1 MAEKKGLW
9 KRFREYLSP
18 NKPKNDG
25 FKLAYTQSGTM
36 PYYSSNVS
44 RTSDSDTV
52 QQAISA
58 IANEFKKVV
67 PKHIREKD
75 GMLEYVSKS
84 PIQKSFNYINPNMTL
99 SDFLEM
105 CIWKLFTE
113 FNCYIYPVYDGLE
126 NEDNSNRLYRK
137 YTAYYPLHPRA
148 VTYLE
153 NEMGDVLRI
162 RFEFAEGHILE
173 LPYQD
178 IIHIRLKYGMNEFV
192 GGDRYGR
199 PDNDALIKTL
209 EINHSLLEGV
219 TKGAEASQV
228 VNGIVRYNTMLSDKS
243 IEENLKDFNEKL
255 ANNKSGIIGLDM
267 KTEYTPLTREVKL
280 IDKETLDFIDKKI
293 LRNYGVSQ
301 EILDGTATA
310 EAKRAFLE
318 TTLEPLLISFGQA
331 FTKVL
336 FSRGQI
342 NGGNK
347 IEFYYNRMETMTN
360 AEKIEQA
367 TLLRDIGGATINEI
381 RQLFG
386 YPPIAEGNG
395 EKKVQSLNYVDSEIA
410 NDYQLSNAGS
420 DVTKTDT
427 KEVADED
434 NIQRKD

>member
-1 MAEKKGLW
+1 MVAERRTLW
-9 KRFREYLSP
+9 KRFKEFLSP
-18 NKPKNDG
+18 NKSKNDG
-25 FKLAYTQSGTM
+25 FKLAYTQNGVM
-36 PYYSSNVS
+36 PYYSSGVS

-52 QQAISA
+52 QQAIAA
-58 IANEFKKVV
+58 IAKEFKKVV
-67 PKHIREKD
+67 PKHIREKN
-75 GMLEYVSKS
+75 GAIEYVANS

-99 SDFLEM
+99 SDFEEM

-153 NEMGDVLRI
+153 NEMGNILRI
-162 RFEFAEGHILE
+162 RFEFSDGQTLE
-173 LPYQD
+173 LPYED
-178 IIHIRLKYGMNEFV
+178 IIHIRLNYGLNEFV
-192 GGDRYGR
+192 GGDQYGR
-199 PDNDALIKTL
+199 PNNEALIKTL
-209 EINHSLLEGV
+209 EINHKLLEGV
-219 TKGAEASQV
+219 GKGAEASQV

-243 IEENLKDFNEKL
+243 IEESISEFNKRLES
-255 ANNKSGIIGLDM
+255 NKSGVIGLDM
-267 KTEYTPLTREVKL
+267 KTEYTPMTREVKL
-280 IDKETLDFIDKKI
+280 VDKDTLDFVDKKI

-301 EILDGTATA
+301 SILDGTATA
-310 EAKRAFLE
+310 EEKRAFLE

-336 FSRGQI
+336 FSRQQI

-360 AEKIEQA
+360 QEKIEQA
-367 TLLRDIGGATINEI
+367 NLLREIGGTTINEI

-386 YPPIAEGNG
+386 YPPIAGGNG
-395 EKKVQSLNYVDSEIA
+395 EKTVQSLNYIDSEIA

-420 DVTKTDT
+420 KT
-427 KEVADED
+427 KEVTDDED
-434 NIQRKD
+434 NV

>member
-1 MAEKKGLW
+1 MAEKKRGIFT
-9 KRFREYLSP
+9 RFKELLSK
-18 NKPKNDG
+18 NKSNKNG
-25 FKLAYTQSGTM
+25 YKLAYTQNGTM
-36 PYYSSNVS
+36 PYFSSNVTN
-44 RTSDSDTV
+44 TSQSDTV

-58 IANEFKKVV
+58 IASEFKKVL
-67 PKHIREKD
+67 PKHIRERN
-75 GMLEYVSKS
+75 GFIEYVSNS
-84 PIQKSFNYINPNMTL
+84 PIQKSFNYVNPNMTL

-153 NEMGDVLRI
+153 NEKGDILRVQ
-162 RFEFAEGHILE
+162 FEFAEGEMLD
-173 LPYQD
+173 LPYAD
-178 IIHIRLKYGMNEFV
+178 LIHIRLKYGMNEFV
-192 GGDRYGR
+192 GGDKYGR
-199 PDNDALIKTL
+199 PDNEALVKTL
-209 EINHSLLEGV
+209 EINHKLLEGV
-219 TKGAEASQV
+219 SKGADASHI
-228 VNGIVRYNTMLSDKS
+228 VNGIVKYNTMLSDGTVETA
-243 IEENLKDFNEKL
+243 IQNFNEKL
-255 ANNKSGIIGLDM
+255 MKSESGILGLDM
-267 KTEYTPLTREVKL
+267 KTEFTPMTREVKL
-280 IDKETLDFIDKKI
+280 VDKDTLDFIDKKI

-336 FSRGQI
+336 FSRQQI

-360 AEKIEQA
+360 SEKIEQA
-367 TLLRDIGGATINEI
+367 NLLREIGGTTINEI

-386 YPPIAEGNG
+386 YPPIEGGNRSM
-395 EKKVQSLNYVDSEIA
+395 QSLNYVDTEIA

-420 DVTKTDT
+420 ETVKQTET
-427 KEVADED
+427 KEAADED
-434 NIQRKD
+434 NN

>member
-1 MAEKKGLW
+1 MKSLAEKKDGLF
-9 KRFREYLSP
+9 KRFKELFSK
-18 NKPKNDG
+18 NKSKDNK
-25 FKLAYTQSGTM
+25 FQLAYTQTGVM
-36 PYYSSNVS
+36 PYFPSNVKS
-44 RTSDSDTV
+44 TSQSDTV

-58 IANEFKKVV
+58 IANEFKKVI
-67 PKHIREKD
+67 PKHIRER
-75 GMLEYVSKS
+75 GGCLEYVANS
-84 PIQKSFNYINPNMTL
+84 PIQKSFNYINPNMTM

-113 FNCYIYPVYDGLE
+113 FNCYIYPVYEGLE

-137 YTAYYPLHPRA
+137 YIAYYPLHPRA

-153 NEMGDVLRI
+153 NEMGDILRI
-162 RFEFAEGHILE
+162 KFEFAEGESLE

-178 IIHIRLKYGMNEFV
+178 IIHIRLRFGMNEFV

-199 PDNDALIKTL
+199 PDNEALIKTL
-209 EINHSLLEGV
+209 EINRSLLEGIS
-219 TKGAEASQV
+219 KGADASHI
-228 VNGIVRYNTMLSDKS
+228 VNGIVKYNTMLSNGS
-243 IEENLKDFNEKL
+243 VETAIADFNQKL
-255 ANNKSGIIGLDM
+255 KNSESGILGLDM
-267 KTEYTPLTREVKL
+267 KTDFTPMTRDVKL
-280 IDKETLDFIDKKI
+280 VDKETLDFIDRKI
-293 LRNYGVSQ
+293 LRNYQVPQ

-310 EAKRAFLE
+310 EVKRAFLE

-360 AEKIEQA
+360 QEKIEQA
-367 TLLRDIGGATINEI
+367 ILLRDIGGATINEI

-386 YPPIAEGNG
+386 YPPIVEGNG

-410 NDYQLSNAGS
+410 NDYQLGNTNS
-420 DVTKTDT
+420 
-427 KEVADED
+427 KEGTNED
-434 NIQRKD
+434 NT

>member
-9 KRFREYLSP
+9 KRFKELLSP
-18 NKPKNDG
+18 DKAKKDG
-25 FKLAYTQSGTM
+25 FRLAYTQTGTM
-36 PYYSSNVS
+36 PYYTNGVS

-58 IANEFKKVV
+58 IAKEFKKVI
-67 PKHIREKD
+67 PKHIREKN
-75 GMLEYVSKS
+75 GCLEYVGDS

-105 CIWKLFTE
+105 CIWKLHTE

-126 NEDNSNRLYRK
+126 TEDNSKRLYRK

-153 NEMGDVLRI
+153 NEMGNILRI
-162 RFEFAEGHILE
+162 RFEFAEGKILE

-178 IIHIRLKYGMNEFV
+178 IIHIRLNYGLNEFA
-192 GGDRYGR
+192 GGDQYGR
-199 PDNDALIKTL
+199 PNNEALLKTI
-209 EINHSLLEGV
+209 EINHKLLEGV
-219 TKGAEASQV
+219 SKGAEASQV
-228 VNGIVRYNTMLSDKS
+228 VNGIVKYNTMLSDKT
-243 IEENLKDFNEKL
+243 IEESIAEFNKRLE
-255 ANNKSGIIGLDM
+255 NNQSGIVGLDM
-267 KTEYTPLTREVKL
+267 KTEYTPMTREVKL
-280 IDKETLDFIDKKI
+280 VDKDTLDFIDKKI

-301 EILDGTATA
+301 NILDGTATA
-310 EAKRAFLE
+310 EEKRAFLE

-360 AEKIEQA
+360 QEKLEQA
-367 TLLRDIGGATINEI
+367 TFLRDMGALTIN
-381 RQLFG
+381 QALHTFG
-386 YPPIAEGNG
+386 YPPIAGGNG
-395 EKKVQSLNYVDSEIA
+395 EKKVQSLNYVDTDIA
-410 NDYQLSNAGS
+410 NEYQLSNAGS
-420 DVTKTDT
+420 KT
-427 KEVADED
+427 KEATDED
-434 NIQRKD
+434 NI